1 MSNEAIAEILAGI
14 RSWVEIESQ
23 TADPDGVNQTVLLEW
38 IADTVLVDAQ
48 PDVVDDRTL
57 ADIRLEWLA
66 FQLFS
71 CTSDGGWTEACPRI
85 PQASDRT
92 YRRVKS

>member
-66 FQLFS
+66 FQHFRAPA
-71 CTSDGGWTEACPRI
+71 TVVGRKHAPAYRKPVIERTDG
-85 PQASDRT
+85 
-92 YRRVKS
+92 